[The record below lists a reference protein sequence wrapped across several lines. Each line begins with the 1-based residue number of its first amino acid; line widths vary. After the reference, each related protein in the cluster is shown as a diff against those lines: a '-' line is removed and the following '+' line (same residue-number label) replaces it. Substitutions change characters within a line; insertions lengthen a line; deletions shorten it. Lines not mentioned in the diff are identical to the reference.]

1 MTERRAA
8 GSGPGSHPSVESA
21 LLTDRGRVR
30 PVNEDCFAFL
40 ESENI
45 AAVADGAGGHRHG
58 NRASRITVETI
69 EDCYLASDIGQLMR
83 SARWVPRSLDGKA
96 RRLLA
101 AIQLANYRL
110 FRINAAENGAS
121 EAVRDKMAAAFCALS
136 VREGM
141 CVVAHVGD
149 VRAYRLRDGQL
160 DRLTAD
166 HLSLHKTEKDGQI
179 VYQDYLNRVLGIE
192 PSVRIDLNITECRT
206 GDLFLVC
213 TDGMHR
219 MLSESEVLAG
229 LEAARRDL
237 HEGARGLIDR
247 ANANGGADNITVAL
261 TVFHGPDPRRDRI
274 RTGFA
279 SIEPPKAE
287 RGLGQALDRI
297 YGAP

>member
-1 MTERRAA
+1 LTERRAA
-8 GSGPGSHPSVESA
+8 GPGPGSHPSVESA
-21 LLTDRGRVR
+21 LLTDRGRAR

-40 ESENI
+40 ENENI
-45 AAVADGAGGHRHG
+45 AIVADGAGGHRHG
-58 NRASRITVETI
+58 NRASRIAVETV
-69 EDCYLASDIGQLMR
+69 EDCYFTAAERPLMR

-121 EAVRDKMAAAFCALS
+121 EAFKDKMAAAFCALS
-136 VREGM
+136 VREGI

-149 VRAYRLRDGQL
+149 VRAYRLRAGQL

-166 HLSLHKTEKDGQI
+166 HLSLHKTEKDGQV

-213 TDGMHR
+213 PDGLHR

-229 LEAARRDL
+229 LESARRDL
-237 HEGARGLIDR
+237 HAGARGLIDR

-261 TVFHGPDPRRDRI
+261 TAFRGPDPHRDRI
-274 RTGFA
+274 RTGFT
-279 SIEPPKAE
+279 SIDPPKAE
-287 RGLGQALDRI
+287 RGLDHALDRI
-297 YGAP
+297 YGSL